1 MAKSNKNR
9 KSELPKNNKSV
20 EADKSTEKSK
30 AIQTKDLIKG
40 PKIFPFSGHWIAY
53 VLLALI
59 SFGIYYNSIWN
70 ENALDDGI
78 IIQKNEFVL
87 QGAKGIGK
95 ILTKDSYYSFYRQM
109 NAEDQLAGG
118 RYRPLSVVSFAIE
131 QEFIGTYPNG
141 VFNKWRDLNLN
152 GQIEAEEV
160 NAWIDLNKNGTPEE
174 NECGEC
180 WDKFSGK
187 PNFIR
192 DTVLIKDPVTGK
204 TRAKFQ
210 SDTIPFNKLKDKKFK
225 GSPLFEE
232 DINQDGNVNDKDCEV
247 EGSML
252 RHFNNVLFYMI
263 SVLVIFGLLRNH
275 LLKHNTDW
283 AFLATLIFAVHPI
296 HTEVVANI
304 KSRDEIFSIIFMALT
319 LSFAFRYMENR
330 KITDILLGGIMFF
343 LALLSKEYALVL
355 LPLIPITFYA
365 YGMIEFER
373 NPYIKIASHRDKTN
387 VQQKT
392 NTNWLSAFL
401 SGLPN
406 MKRPAIFIM
415 LLFLFSFV
423 LYVLAKSDE
432 SKEQTARQILLV
444 FVFCV
449 LSMILFLK
457 DFKFKTPLAFFVVM
471 SQMLLIYLCMRFVS
485 VTLQPKVPDTEI
497 LNNPYLPITTDDPSR
512 GWVVDKE
519 SFWATKIFVLLKYL
533 GLLLFPIKLSSDYS
547 YNTIEF
553 RHFSN
558 PEVLLS
564 LVIYLGTAAFTFYL
578 AIIKRKKIA
587 FAFLFFFAN
596 LMMVGNILFDI
607 GATMGERLVFHSSLG
622 VAIAVAWLFTEGLEK
637 ILSNVILKRIVIGL
651 LALGIAV
658 AGGYKTWYRN
668 YDWKNDMT
676 LFCKDVETVPNS
688 VLVLGNAG
696 ARWIDKSEWPQ
707 NAAQRVPYLKKAKGY
722 LQHALELHP
731 TYVNGYLNLGLAYY
745 KLHEF
750 EVKKNYLDSAAYTW
764 KKAERLYPNNPY
776 LKTYYDVLAP
786 RLNEEAKLRGQNF
799 KDFDGALRLLRISDW
814 VTQNNPETAYN
825 LGGVYF
831 SLNKMDSAQIYFT
844 KCIDLND
851 NAIKTNPKLQYSPSY
866 QLAKQGLNATI
877 NVLQQKQVIIKNP

>member
-1 MAKSNKNR
+1 MAR
-9 KSELPKNNKSV
+9 PKN
-20 EADKSTEKSK
+20 SK
-30 AIQTKDLIKG
+30 KPTQAPSHFERHDETKKIVPPTDLIQS
-40 PKIFPFSGHWIAY
+40 PKIFPFSGHWISY
-53 VLLALI
+53 VLLGII

-87 QGAKGIGK
+87 QGSKGIGK

-118 RYRPLSVVSFAIE
+118 RYRPLSVVSFALE

-141 VFNKWRDLNLN
+141 VFNKWRDLNGN
-152 GQIEAEEV
+152 NQIEEDEV
-160 NAWIDLNKNGTPEE
+160 NAWVDLNKNGTPED

-180 WDKFSGK
+180 WDKYLGK

-192 DTVLIKDPVTGK
+192 DTIKVKDPVTGK
-204 TRAKFQ
+204 LRPKFQ
-210 SDTIPFNKLKDKKFK
+210 SDTIPFEKLKDKKFK
-225 GSPLFEE
+225 GAPLYEE

-247 EGSML
+247 EGSKL

-275 LLKHNTDW
+275 LLKHNPDW

-304 KSRDEIFSIIFMALT
+304 KSRDEIFSILFMALT

-330 KITDILLGGIMFF
+330 KMSDMIFGGIMFF

-355 LPLIPITFYA
+355 LPLIPITLYA
-365 YGMIEFER
+365 FGMIDFTN
-373 NPYIKIASHRDKTN
+373 NPYSRNFSKKDRNGPIVGGDSDWKKTI
-387 VQQKT
+387 VQPALFT
-392 NTNWLSAFL
+392 LLLVVFAF
-401 SGLPN
+401 
-406 MKRPAIFIM
+406 I
-415 LLFLFSFV
+415 
-423 LYVLAKSDE
+423 LYKLAKGDE
-432 SKEQTARQILLV
+432 AKEHISKLV
-444 FVFCV
+444 MCVIVFTGV
-449 LSMILFLK
+449 SIAVFLK
-457 DFKFKTPLAFFVVM
+457 DFRLKTPLAFMIVM
-471 SQMLLIYLCMRFVS
+471 SQMLMIYLAMRFAS

-497 LNNPYLPITTDDPSR
+497 LNNPYLPITTEDPSR
-512 GWVVDKE
+512 GWVIDKE
-519 SFWATKIFVLLKYL
+519 SLWATKIFVLLKYL
-533 GLLLFPIKLSSDYS
+533 GLLILPLKLSSDYS

-558 PEVLLS
+558 PEVILS
-564 LVIYLGTAAFTFYL
+564 LLLYLGMAALTFYL
-578 AIIKRKKIA
+578 AFIRRKKIA

-596 LMMVGNILFDI
+596 LLMVGNILFDI

-622 VAIAVAWLFTEGLEK
+622 VAIGIAWIFTDGFSH
-637 ILSNVILKRIVIGL
+637 IISNIILKRVIVGLITIG
-651 LALGIAV
+651 IV
-658 AGGYKTWYRN
+658 AAGSHKTWYRN

-707 NAAQRVPYLKKAKGY
+707 NAQQRVPYLKKAKGY

-750 EVKKNYLDSAAYTW
+750 DPKRNYLDSATYTW
-764 KKAERLYPNNPY
+764 KNAEKLYPNNPY
-776 LKTYYDVLAP
+776 LKTYFDVLSP
-786 RLNEEAKLRGQNF
+786 RLNEEAKLSGQNNR
-799 KDFDGALRLLRISDW
+799 DFQSAVRLLRLSFW
-814 VTQNNPETAYN
+814 VNPNNPETSYN
-825 LGGVYF
+825 LGGAFF
-831 SLNKMDSAQIYFT
+831 SLNQMDSAKVYFT
-844 KCIDLND
+844 RCVNLND
-851 NAIKTNPKLQYSPSY
+851 NAVKSNPKYPYSPSY
-866 QLAKQGLNATI
+866 QLAKEGLNAATI
-877 NVLQQKQVIIKNP
+877 ASQQQQMIQVK